1 MFLHKME
8 AHQASHLFDFLRM
21 GCSVED
27 LRLLLNMYAPHEAA
41 VLNHTIAA
49 HDDTCFSLAL
59 SRASAKKSPKRLAI
73 VEMMLE
79 RGADPNYVFSSGITL
94 LQLVVWRDDL
104 AMVVRLLDCPD
115 LFIDT
120 TKALIYSR
128 STTNVMVYMFEVYR
142 AYERTEDFG
151 LAHVIAEIAQLP
163 APAQILK
170 ILSAEDRA
178 ILKHLAKDV
187 LGTPAALR
195 QVFRNRE
202 SSAQRIDEV
211 ARLVA
216 GYLLWPVKKRSGF
229 SRILRFL

>member
-1 MFLHKME
+1 ME

-27 LRLLLNMYAPHEAA
+27 VRRLMDMYAPNEAA
-41 VLNHTIAA
+41 VLNYTIPA

-59 SRASAKKSPKRLAI
+59 LRASPIRLAM
-73 VEMMLE
+73 VDLFLE
-79 RGADPNYVFSSGITL
+79 RGADPNYVFSTGITM

-104 AMVVRLLDCPD
+104 EMVVRLLHCPN

-120 TKALIYSR
+120 TKALMYSR
-128 STTNVMVYMFEVYR
+128 ASTNVMVYMFDVYR

-151 LAHVIAEIAQLP
+151 LAHVIAEIAVLP
-163 APAQILK
+163 APAQVLK

-178 ILKHLAKDV
+178 VLKHLAKDV

-216 GYLLWPVKKRSGF
+216 GYLLWPVKKRVGF